1 MKEMTDEE
9 ADALDEYYTKNPP
22 KVDPCKNGGFA
33 KKSFRMVAL
42 DRLSEDYL
50 LTKAIATQKTPTEI
64 IGELVRNEIA
74 RTVEPV
80 VAGE

>member
-22 KVDPCKNGGFA
+22 KVDPAKNGGFA

-50 LTKAIATQKTPTEI
+50 FTKAIAASKTPTEI
-64 IGELVRNEIA
+64 IGELVREEIS
-74 RTVEPV
+74 RTADSVKV
-80 VAGE
+80 R

>member
-22 KVDPCKNGGFA
+22 RVNPAKNGGFA

-42 DRLSEDYL
+42 DSLSEDYL
-50 LTKAIATQKTPTEI
+50 FTRAIAAQKTPTQI
-64 IGELVRNEIA
+64 IGELVREEIA
-74 RTVEPV
+74 RTAPQ
-80 VAGE
+80 AMAN